1 MSMGPADLQKLPVGF
16 TTAMLERLPHTEA
29 EIDTKMAEAYS
40 INGYGPDGAIKIDV
54 DIYSVFLWNNG
65 RGVDVVP
72 DFRRWVISKYTSAGW
87 RRVIVE
93 VDHMVTANYAKVIFT
108 FCR

>member
-16 TTAMLERLPHTEA
+16 TAAMLERLPSTEA
-29 EIDTKMAEAYS
+29 QIDLKMGEAYS
-40 INGYGPDGAIKIDV
+40 INGYGPDGNLKIEAHIYAAFLRLTGDIIDV
-54 DIYSVFLWNNG
+54 S
-65 RGVDVVP
+65 P

-93 VDHMVTANYAKVIFT
+93 VDRMVNANYANVVFT